1 MRTFLRGSLVN
12 ELEYCTNIEKTYLA
26 VGVLVKRGADTE
38 KDYEQYLGEFLRF
51 KTESQDLWSA
61 KCKLAFTRL

>member
-1 MRTFLRGSLVN
+1 MN

-26 VGVLVKRGADTE
+26 VGVLVKRGADNE
-38 KDYEQYLGEFLRF
+38 NDYEQHLGEFLRF
-51 KTESQDLWSA
+51 KNESQDLWSA